1 MPTDPKLVRDLFLGA
16 AEIPAAERAAYLTA
30 HCGGDPELRAAIE
43 RLLAAHDEPASVLNR
58 PAPGMPT
65 ADYPP
70 VAERPGTVVGPYK
83 LLQEIGE
90 GGFGVVYMAEQQKP
104 VRRTV
109 ALKIIKP
116 GMDTAQ
122 VIARFESERQALA
135 LMDHPNI
142 ARVLDAGA
150 TDTGR
155 PYFVME
161 LVKGVPIT
169 EFCDKNR
176 LLAAKR
182 LKLFVDVCHAIQH
195 AHHKGVIHRDI
206 KPSNVMVTLH
216 DGLPVVKVI
225 DFGVAKATAQK
236 LTEKTLFTAY
246 GQMVGTP
253 AYMSPEQ
260 AEMSGLDID
269 TRSDIFS
276 MGVLLYELLTGT
288 TPLSKQQLCEA
299 GYAEMQRLIREEDV
313 PRPSTRLSSLGG
325 EATVLSG
332 NRGTDPKQ
340 LARLLAGEL
349 DWIVMKALE
358 KDRNRR
364 YSTPGDFAE
373 DVERYLRQEAILAC
387 PPSLGYKL
395 KKFAQRNRA
404 AAVTAAVVVVALA
417 GGAIAATFG
426 MIAANR
432 AEHRTVEQRDR
443 ATQERDAA
451 VAARR
456 ETFDALTDLTDT
468 TVGDLLAE
476 KREAGPEAREFF
488 DRVVK
493 RYERLAAGQP
503 DAAESDDIRAR
514 CLKSVGD
521 VYRYLGSY
529 EQALK
534 AYGQAADL
542 CRGRQAR
549 APEDAAAA
557 GTLFS
562 CLSRTQLAYLDMR
575 RNEDVDRTIDEPVTL
590 AEKLHRQFPE
600 EREITCELARLHVAR
615 KTALPTFSVK
625 LAVETRA
632 GKQQPMSVITSMAR
646 LPNAFIDTDRAIAL
660 LEHEVARDGKGRDIL
675 ADALGLRSRDFV
687 MIDDLE
693 KASAD
698 VERVSKLAE
707 KYNDFNLQIKC
718 CQCRIDY
725 GVALNFSVNLKRGAQ
740 RSSAAQNRTG
750 ANPGLDSPP
759 QSPADH
765 SASLAQEDLQASHS
779 GSIAQFQL
787 AASKLERMEV
797 AYPGSEAVRQA
808 LHACYENMQY
818 PLKLVGREGEAREYF
833 QRDVALMARDP
844 KAKLGTFSAVTFKKD
859 SLATAE
865 EALAAGGRKEASE
878 NLDQAMRDVRRM
890 LEMVEPASLDEQT
903 LTTLSQQCRAVARVA
918 EKLERWPEAIEFDR
932 RQVELEHG
940 AGRTDLL
947 KDGNSSL
954 ARDCLAAGRPDQ
966 ARAAW
971 EELIRLD
978 AFSNRGKEDY
988 NLHRDIADL
997 GAKLAAEGQQA
1008 DIDSV
1013 LAPGL
1018 EERRKRLAVEPAD
1031 EKVRNELR
1039 RAYRTQGNVQE
1050 YAHRFSAALRAY
1062 DQGLALGPY
1071 RKSEAPF
1078 DFDDPIYSL
1087 IYADTLTGRAVCLDA
1102 LGRADEA
1109 DQAFKASDVS
1119 SSFRAT
1125 KLAENGQPERAIK
1138 LAEGWLRE
1146 EKSSVGKHYDAA
1158 CVYATASAC
1167 ESLEPDL
1174 KGQYADRAVALLGE
1188 ARALGYF
1195 DDPEHVAQAKSKGA
1209 LEPLRQRE
1217 DFKKLLAE
1225 LEARETE

>member
-1 MPTDPKLVRDLFLGA
+1 MPTDPKLVRDQFLAA

-30 HCGGDPELRAAIE
+30 HCGGDRELRAAIE
-43 RLLAAHDEPASVLNR
+43 RLLAAHDQPASVLNR

-65 ADYPP
+65 ADYAPI
-70 VAERPGTVVGPYK
+70 AERPGTVIGPYK
-83 LLQEIGE
+83 LLQKIGE
-90 GGFGVVYMAEQQKP
+90 GGFGVVYMAEQQEP

-142 ARVLDAGA
+142 AKVLDAGA

-169 EFCDKNR
+169 EFCDKNC
-176 LLAAKR
+176 LPAAER

-246 GQMVGTP
+246 GQMIGTP

-288 TPLSKQQLCEA
+288 TPLSKEQLCNA

-325 EATVLSG
+325 QATVLAG
-332 NRGTDPKQ
+332 NRGTDAKQ
-340 LARLLAGEL
+340 LSRLLVGEL

-373 DVERYLRQEAILAC
+373 DVERYLRQEAILAR

-432 AEHRTVEQRDR
+432 AEQKTAEQRDR

-451 VAARR
+451 IAARK

-476 KREAGPEAREFF
+476 KKEAGPEAREFF

-534 AYGQAADL
+534 AYGQGAEL

-557 GTLFS
+557 GTLLA
-562 CLSRTQLAYLDMR
+562 CLSRTQLTYLDMR
-575 RNEDVDRTIDEPVTL
+575 RNDDVDRTIDEPLTL

-615 KTALPTFSVK
+615 KTAQPTFSTKYAVK
-625 LAVETRA
+625 TLA
-632 GKQQPMSVITSMAR
+632 GKQQPVTAITSMAR
-646 LPNAFIDTDRAIAL
+646 LPNAFIDADRAIAL
-660 LEHEVARDGKGRDIL
+660 LEPEVARDGKGRDIL

-687 MIDDLE
+687 MIGDLE

-707 KYNDFNLQIKC
+707 KYNDFNLQIKS
-718 CQCRIDY
+718 CQCRIDC
-725 GVALNFSVNLKRGAQ
+725 GVALNYFVNLNRIAQ
-740 RSSAAQNRTG
+740 GSSVAQNRTG
-750 ANPGLDSPP
+750 ANPG
-759 QSPADH
+759 QVSPAQSLADR
-765 SASLAQEDLQASHS
+765 SASLAQGALEASHS

-787 AASKLERMEV
+787 AASKLEAHGGGVPRFGDSP
-797 AYPGSEAVRQA
+797 PG
-808 LHACYENMQY
+808 
-818 PLKLVGREGEAREYF
+818 
-833 QRDVALMARDP
+833 
-844 KAKLGTFSAVTFKKD
+844 
-859 SLATAE
+859 
-865 EALAAGGRKEASE
+865 
-878 NLDQAMRDVRRM
+878 
-890 LEMVEPASLDEQT
+890 
-903 LTTLSQQCRAVARVA
+903 
-918 EKLERWPEAIEFDR
+918 
-932 RQVELEHG
+932 
-940 AGRTDLL
+940 
-947 KDGNSSL
+947 
-954 ARDCLAAGRPDQ
+954 
-966 ARAAW
+966 
-971 EELIRLD
+971 
-978 AFSNRGKEDY
+978 
-988 NLHRDIADL
+988 
-997 GAKLAAEGQQA
+997 
-1008 DIDSV
+1008 
-1013 LAPGL
+1013 
-1018 EERRKRLAVEPAD
+1018 
-1031 EKVRNELR
+1031 
-1039 RAYRTQGNVQE
+1039 
-1050 YAHRFSAALRAY
+1050 
-1062 DQGLALGPY
+1062 
-1071 RKSEAPF
+1071 
-1078 DFDDPIYSL
+1078 
-1087 IYADTLTGRAVCLDA
+1087 
-1102 LGRADEA
+1102 
-1109 DQAFKASDVS
+1109 
-1119 SSFRAT
+1119 
-1125 KLAENGQPERAIK
+1125 
-1138 LAEGWLRE
+1138 
-1146 EKSSVGKHYDAA
+1146 AA
-1158 CVYATASAC
+1158 CV
-1167 ESLEPDL
+1167 LR
-1174 KGQYADRAVALLGE
+1174 QYAVSTQDSGPRGRGPRILAARRGADGAGPQGETGDFQRNDVQERLLRNRGSGFS
-1188 ARALGYF
+1188 RRR
-1195 DDPEHVAQAKSKGA
+1195 P
-1209 LEPLRQRE
+1209 
-1217 DFKKLLAE
+1217 
-1225 LEARETE
+1225 

>member
-1 MPTDPKLVRDLFLGA
+1 MPTDPKLVRDQFLA
-16 AEIPAAERAAYLTA
+16 AVEIPAAERAAYLTA
-30 HCGGDPELRAAIE
+30 HCGGDGELRAAIE
-43 RLLAAHDEPASVLNR
+43 RLLAAHDQPASVFTR

-70 VAERPGTVVGPYK
+70 ITEKPGTVIGPYK
-83 LLQEIGE
+83 LLQKIGE
-90 GGFGVVYMAEQQKP
+90 GGFGVVYMAEQQEP

-142 ARVLDAGA
+142 AKVLDAGA
-150 TDTGR
+150 TETGR

-176 LLAAKR
+176 LPAAER

-246 GQMVGTP
+246 GQMIGTP

-288 TPLSKQQLCEA
+288 TPLSKQQLGEA

-325 EATVLSG
+325 QATVLAG
-332 NRGTDPKQ
+332 DRGTDPKQ
-340 LARLLAGEL
+340 LVRLLAGEL

-373 DVERYLRQEAILAC
+373 DVERYLRQEAILAR

-395 KKFAQRNRA
+395 QKFAQRNRA
-404 AAVTAAVVVVALA
+404 AAVTAAVVFVALA

-432 AEHRTVEQRDR
+432 AEQKTAEQRDR

-451 VAARR
+451 IAARK

-476 KREAGPEAREFF
+476 KKEAGPEAREFF

-542 CRGRQAR
+542 CRAR
-549 APEDAAAA
+549 LARTPEDRAAAV
-557 GTLFS
+557 LLLS
-562 CLSRTQLAYLDMR
+562 CLSRTQLTNLDMR
-575 RNEDVDRTIDEPVTL
+575 RNEDVDRTIDEPLTL

-615 KTALPTFSVK
+615 KTTLPTFSYKYQVK
-625 LAVETRA
+625 TSA
-632 GKQQPMSVITSMAR
+632 GKQQPMASIYKMAD
-646 LPNAFIDTDRAIAL
+646 LPNAFIDTNWAIAL
-660 LEHEVARDGKGRDIL
+660 LEPEVARDGKGRDIL

-687 MIDDLE
+687 MIGDLE

-698 VERVSKLAE
+698 VEHVSKLAE
-707 KYNDFNLQIKC
+707 KYNDFDLQIKC
-718 CQCRIDY
+718 CQCRIGY
-725 GVALNFSVNLKRGAQ
+725 GVALYMFVGPKLAAQ
-740 RSSAAQNRTG
+740 RSSVAQNRTG
-750 ANPGLDSPP
+750 ANPG
-759 QSPADH
+759 QESPA
-765 SASLAQEDLQASHS
+765 Q
-779 GSIAQFQL
+779 
-787 AASKLERMEV
+787 
-797 AYPGSEAVRQA
+797 
-808 LHACYENMQY
+808 
-818 PLKLVGREGEAREYF
+818 
-833 QRDVALMARDP
+833 
-844 KAKLGTFSAVTFKKD
+844 
-859 SLATAE
+859 
-865 EALAAGGRKEASE
+865 
-878 NLDQAMRDVRRM
+878 
-890 LEMVEPASLDEQT
+890 
-903 LTTLSQQCRAVARVA
+903 
-918 EKLERWPEAIEFDR
+918 
-932 RQVELEHG
+932 
-940 AGRTDLL
+940 
-947 KDGNSSL
+947 
-954 ARDCLAAGRPDQ
+954 
-966 ARAAW
+966 
-971 EELIRLD
+971 
-978 AFSNRGKEDY
+978 
-988 NLHRDIADL
+988 
-997 GAKLAAEGQQA
+997 
-1008 DIDSV
+1008 SV
-1013 LAPGL
+1013 
-1018 EERRKRLAVEPAD
+1018 
-1031 EKVRNELR
+1031 
-1039 RAYRTQGNVQE
+1039 
-1050 YAHRFSAALRAY
+1050 
-1062 DQGLALGPY
+1062 
-1071 RKSEAPF
+1071 
-1078 DFDDPIYSL
+1078 
-1087 IYADTLTGRAVCLDA
+1087 
-1102 LGRADEA
+1102 
-1109 DQAFKASDVS
+1109 
-1119 SSFRAT
+1119 
-1125 KLAENGQPERAIK
+1125 
-1138 LAEGWLRE
+1138 
-1146 EKSSVGKHYDAA
+1146 
-1158 CVYATASAC
+1158 
-1167 ESLEPDL
+1167 
-1174 KGQYADRAVALLGE
+1174 ADRT
-1188 ARALGYF
+1188 R
-1195 DDPEHVAQAKSKGA
+1195 
-1209 LEPLRQRE
+1209 
-1217 DFKKLLAE
+1217 
-1225 LEARETE
+1225 